1 MWVYA
6 HAISRLRNGRQLF
19 IRSCC
24 AFRGISSKASVS
36 NSDLT
41 AKASWRYGAY
51 SMLPSQREYPPV
63 FEGGVGWWEEKS
75 CKVVSAAL
83 SRVRIK

>member
-41 AKASWRYGAY
+41 AKASWRYRAY
-51 SMLPSQREYPPV
+51 STLPSQREYPPV
-63 FEGGVGWWEEKS
+63 FEGGVGMVEEKS

-83 SRVRIK
+83 SRIRIK